1 MGSLGTPEL
10 ILIVL
15 VILVLFGAK
24 KIPDLMQGLG
34 KGVKEFRKASRDIQN
49 EIEQGVTGTSEELNA
64 KCFYCA
70 APTAKDAKFCPSCGK
85 SLEAP
90 KCPKCNAV
98 NPLGSKFCKNCGEK
112 FEG

>member
-1 MGSLGTPEL
+1 MGNLGTPEILL
-10 ILIVL
+10 ILL

-49 EIEQGVTGTSEELNA
+49 EIEHEVSGTPTES
-64 KCFYCA
+64 KTTCFYCSSPVA
-70 APTAKDAKFCPSCGK
+70 REARFCPSCGK

-90 KCPKCNAV
+90 RCAKCSAV
-98 NPLGSKFCKNCGEK
+98 NPLGSKFCKECGEK
-112 FEG
+112 IAA